1 MRSVLIV
8 AAVAAIVVIYS
19 CSGGSSEGTPKGNKK
34 GGKGKGDTMS
44 LTTMIESGQT
54 IWFEI
59 NANEEDR
66 ENVWIDLNTN
76 GVKDE
81 GEEVTVFGE
90 SAEYTV
96 ASPTITVY
104 GKITKFSCGSRKIS
118 ALDITGNPAL
128 EVLKCGQNMIAE
140 LDVTKNPSLKELF
153 CQYNK
158 ITSLDLSKNKALRK
172 MNISQ
177 NGMKEVTAKEF
188 PELEYMELSQNS
200 LGKEALTSLFKAF
213 PARAEEGY
221 SSTGSV
227 LVAEPGASKE
237 QNEVTPELVQ
247 MLKDKKWKPLQRE
260 GGKNIDL

>member
-8 AAVAAIVVIYS
+8 AAVAAIVVILLFRRKFGRNS
-19 CSGGSSEGTPKGNKK
+19 EKTKGSRQ
-34 GGKGKGDTMS
+34 GDTMS

-140 LDVTKNPSLKELF
+140 LDVTKNPSLKFVLPI
-153 CQYNK
+153 QQDN
-158 ITSLDLSKNKALRK
+158 LAGPGKNKALR
-172 MNISQ
+172 
-177 NGMKEVTAKEF
+177 
-188 PELEYMELSQNS
+188 
-200 LGKEALTSLFKAF
+200 
-213 PARAEEGY
+213 R
-221 SSTGSV
+221 
-227 LVAEPGASKE
+227 
-237 QNEVTPELVQ
+237 
-247 MLKDKKWKPLQRE
+247 
-260 GGKNIDL
+260 